1 MRCCGGSKPTKRSR
15 ATLQLW
21 RIRDMRILVC
31 DPIHPDG
38 LGTLR
43 SAGFQVDDQAGIDK
57 AKLVELIPKYEVVI
71 VRGRTKL
78 DADIIKIARNLR
90 IIGRAGVGLDNV
102 DVDAAKAA
110 GIQVWNT
117 PSAPSTSVAEL
128 TIGLILSLLRKI
140 PFADHELKAGRW
152 IKNQLMGEELQGKK
166 VGVIGRAGRI
176 GNEVSR
182 ILTVGFQ
189 ADVLGYDVIK
199 PRGVPGLSYEFT
211 ESIEELLRKSEIV
224 TLHVPY
230 TPQPHHLLDGKR
242 LAMMRRGSYLI
253 NTSRGDI
260 VDGPSLLELLRD
272 GHLSGAGLDGFHLE
286 PPVDE
291 WEKAMISFPNGVTV
305 ATCHTGA
312 QTLQAQRRES
322 VELAQKIVSEAPK
335 TSDQIARPHLLDS
348 SGSMNRP

>member
-1 MRCCGGSKPTKRSR
+1 
-15 ATLQLW
+15 L
-21 RIRDMRILVC
+21 RILVC
-31 DPIHPDG
+31 DSIHPDG
-38 LGTLR
+38 LAILR
-43 SAGFQVDDQAGIDK
+43 AAGFQVDDQAGIDK
-57 AKLVELIPKYEVVI
+57 AKLVELIPSYEIAI

-78 DADIIKIARNLR
+78 DAGMIEAARKLR

-102 DVDAAKAA
+102 DVAAAKAA

-128 TIGLILSLLRKI
+128 TVGLILSLLRKI
-140 PFADHELKAGRW
+140 PLADQEMKAGRW

-189 ADVLGYDVIK
+189 AEVLGYDVVK

-211 ESIEELLRKSEIV
+211 DSIEELLQKSEIV
-224 TLHVPY
+224 TIHVPY
-230 TPQPHHLLDGKR
+230 TPQTHHLLDGKR

-260 VDGPSLLELLRD
+260 VDGPSLLALLRQ
-272 GHLSGAGLDGFHLE
+272 GQLAGVGLDVFHLE
-286 PPVDE
+286 PPADE
-291 WEKAMISFPNGVTV
+291 WEKAMISLPNGVTV
-305 ATCHTGA
+305 ATCHIGA
-312 QTLQAQRRES
+312 QTAQAQERES
-322 VELAQKIVSEAPK
+322 VELAQKIVFEASK
-335 TSDQIARPHLLDS
+335 TIVQAPRP
-348 SGSMNRP
+348 